1 MRYWGSLASRR
12 RGAIFQPGR
21 ALRSALVAL
30 ALAALLPMSAL
41 AADPIEDT
49 STFGTGIAVDPIAP
63 DNSSVPP
70 AYLKEKNRQ
79 LKDFVKTGAHPPRP
93 VKHGAAAPQL
103 DVLPMSGTGVPAQ
116 AYLTWYPGFHQ
127 KTGYYCL
134 IATVQSIAYF
144 DLEPLW
150 YRTLGSGSIRGAQ
163 DKLYYGYYDPDG
175 TWNPAL
181 WVGGATN
188 SGASDAKAVVWINR
202 QFSSYGYG
210 WYYAVAR
217 RPSSTEELMTYIRF
231 DVGVSAEPTYIRG
244 DLSVPEYPWRQA
256 AVKVNGKWV
265 HALHATL
272 AVGYRDSDGVVRSYD
287 PFTSPKSDGRCQKGP
302 FQGPDFACSWNMLAD
317 NYYDAVDKNVANPI
331 WW

>member
-21 ALRSALVAL
+21 VLRSALVAL

-70 AYLKEKNRQ
+70 AYLKEKKKQ
-79 LKDFVKTGAHPPRP
+79 FKDFVKTGARPPRP

-103 DVLPMSGTGVPAQ
+103 DVLPMSGTGLPSQ

-127 KTGYYCL
+127 KTSYYCL
-134 IATVQSIAYF
+134 VATVQSIAYF
-144 DLEPLW
+144 DLEPMW
-150 YRTLGSGSIRGAQ
+150 YRTLGSGSIKGAQ

-181 WVGGATN
+181 WVGGAYN
-188 SGASDAKAVVWINR
+188 SGASDAKAIVWMNN
-202 QFSSYGYG
+202 QFSSYSYG
-210 WYYAVAR
+210 WYYAVAT
-217 RPSSTEELMTYIRF
+217 PSNFDQFMSYIRF
-231 DVGVSAEPTYIRG
+231 DVALSAEPSYVRV
-244 DLSVPEYPWRQA
+244 DLSTPRGTGYPWYQA
-256 AVKVNGKWV
+256 AKGSA
-265 HALHATL
+265 HPLHATL
-272 AVGYRDSDGVVRSYD
+272 AVGYRDSDEVVRSYD
-287 PFTSPKSDGRCQKGP
+287 PFTYTNSTGRCNLGSFP
-302 FQGPDFACSWNMLAD
+302 GPDFACNWNMFGRRYFNGMD
-317 NYYDAVDKNVANPI
+317 RTVANPM